1 VSARKKLYNKRMR
14 KNLLGAGLLLS
25 GIPFISCLGNET
37 IQSISETELFSL
49 PYGNF
54 EEQLSVSDINE
65 VGNVRFGIAMQDGF
79 FYIVNGESKKILEL
93 NGLYNVEVE
102 HVSGNLTDHYDPST
116 RTVRLSD
123 AVYNETSIAALGVA
137 AHECGHAIQHSKQ
150 YAPLGI
156 RSALVPVANFG
167 ATISWPLVLL
177 GLFMNANLGKA
188 LIIAGVL
195 MFFAAVMFHVVT
207 LPVEFDA
214 SRRALKNLREFNL
227 VDEGE
232 VEMARKVLTAA
243 ALTYVAG
250 TISAL
255 LQFLRLL
262 LIVRSYTDD
271 DE

>member
-1 VSARKKLYNKRMR
+1 MGYYGYGMYYDPTYILIIIGVILSLLASANVKGVFARYSSIESDSGMKGRDIAKR
-14 KNLLGAGLLLS
+14 
-25 GIPFISCLGNET
+25 
-37 IQSISETELFSL
+37 
-49 PYGNF
+49 
-54 EEQLSVSDINE
+54 
-65 VGNVRFGIAMQDGF
+65 
-79 FYIVNGESKKILEL
+79 ILEL

-123 AVYNETSIAALGVA
+123 AVYNDTSIAALGVA

>member
-1 VSARKKLYNKRMR
+1 MGYYGYGMYYDPTYILIIIGVILSLLASANVKGVFARYSNVESDS
-14 KNLLGAGLLLS
+14 GLR
-25 GIPFISCLGNET
+25 GRD
-37 IQSISETELFSL
+37 
-49 PYGNF
+49 
-54 EEQLSVSDINE
+54 V
-65 VGNVRFGIAMQDGF
+65 A
-79 FYIVNGESKKILEL
+79 KKILEL

-123 AVYNETSIAALGVA
+123 TVYNETSIAALGVA

-195 MFFAAVMFHVVT
+195 MFFAAVMFHVIT

>member
-1 VSARKKLYNKRMR
+1 MYDAYTYAYGFDWTYLLLIVAAIFSLIAQTKVKSTYNKYSKVRSMTGMTGR
-14 KNLLGAGLLLS
+14 EAAERILAHK
-25 GIPFISCLGNET
+25 GI
-37 IQSISETELFSL
+37 
-49 PYGNF
+49 
-54 EEQLSVSDINE
+54 
-65 VGNVRFGIAMQDGF
+65 R
-79 FYIVNGESKKILEL
+79 
-93 NGLYNVEVE
+93 NVEIR
-102 HVSGNLTDHYDPST
+102 HVSGTLTDHYNPANN
-116 RTVRLSD
+116 TVNLSD
-123 AVYNETSIAALGVA
+123 AVYNDTSIAALGVA

-195 MFFAAVMFHVVT
+195 MFFAAVMFHVIT

>member
-1 VSARKKLYNKRMR
+1 MGYYGYGMYYDPTYILIIIGVILSLLASANVKGVFARYSSIESDSGMKGRDIAKR
-14 KNLLGAGLLLS
+14 
-25 GIPFISCLGNET
+25 
-37 IQSISETELFSL
+37 
-49 PYGNF
+49 
-54 EEQLSVSDINE
+54 
-65 VGNVRFGIAMQDGF
+65 
-79 FYIVNGESKKILEL
+79 ILEL

-123 AVYNETSIAALGVA
+123 AVYNDTSIAALGVA

-195 MFFAAVMFHVVT
+195 MFFAAVMFHVIT

-232 VEMARKVLTAA
+232 LEMARKVLTAA

>member
-1 VSARKKLYNKRMR
+1 MGYYGYGMYYDPTYILIIIGVILSLLASANVKGVFARYSSIESDSGMKGRDIAKR
-14 KNLLGAGLLLS
+14 
-25 GIPFISCLGNET
+25 
-37 IQSISETELFSL
+37 
-49 PYGNF
+49 
-54 EEQLSVSDINE
+54 
-65 VGNVRFGIAMQDGF
+65 
-79 FYIVNGESKKILEL
+79 ILEL

-123 AVYNETSIAALGVA
+123 AVYNDTSIAALGVA

-177 GLFMNANLGKA
+177 GLFMNVNLGKA

-195 MFFAAVMFHVVT
+195 MFFAAVMFHVIT

>member
-1 VSARKKLYNKRMR
+1 MGYYGYGMYYDPTYILIIIGVILSLLASANVKGVFARYSSIESDSGMKGRDIAKR
-14 KNLLGAGLLLS
+14 
-25 GIPFISCLGNET
+25 
-37 IQSISETELFSL
+37 
-49 PYGNF
+49 
-54 EEQLSVSDINE
+54 
-65 VGNVRFGIAMQDGF
+65 
-79 FYIVNGESKKILEL
+79 ILEL
-93 NGLYNVEVE
+93 NDLYNVEVE

-123 AVYNETSIAALGVA
+123 AVYNDTSIAALGVA

>member
-1 VSARKKLYNKRMR
+1 MGYYGYGMYYDPTYILIIIGVILSLLASANVKGVFARYSSIESDSGMKGRDIAKR
-14 KNLLGAGLLLS
+14 
-25 GIPFISCLGNET
+25 
-37 IQSISETELFSL
+37 
-49 PYGNF
+49 
-54 EEQLSVSDINE
+54 
-65 VGNVRFGIAMQDGF
+65 
-79 FYIVNGESKKILEL
+79 ILEL

-123 AVYNETSIAALGVA
+123 AVYNDTSIAALGVA

-195 MFFAAVMFHVVT
+195 MFFAAVMFHVIT

>member
-1 VSARKKLYNKRMR
+1 MGYYGYGMYYDPTYILIIIGVILSLLASANVKGVFARYSSIESDSGMKGRDIAKR
-14 KNLLGAGLLLS
+14 
-25 GIPFISCLGNET
+25 
-37 IQSISETELFSL
+37 
-49 PYGNF
+49 
-54 EEQLSVSDINE
+54 
-65 VGNVRFGIAMQDGF
+65 
-79 FYIVNGESKKILEL
+79 ILEL

-123 AVYNETSIAALGVA
+123 AVYNDTSIAALGVA
-137 AHECGHAIQHSKQ
+137 AHECGHAILHSKQ

-195 MFFAAVMFHVVT
+195 MFFAAVMFHVIT

>member
-1 VSARKKLYNKRMR
+1 MGYYGYGMYYDPTYILIIIGVILSLLASANVKGVFARYSSIESDSGMKGRDIAKR
-14 KNLLGAGLLLS
+14 
-25 GIPFISCLGNET
+25 
-37 IQSISETELFSL
+37 
-49 PYGNF
+49 
-54 EEQLSVSDINE
+54 
-65 VGNVRFGIAMQDGF
+65 
-79 FYIVNGESKKILEL
+79 ILEL

-123 AVYNETSIAALGVA
+123 AVYNDTSIAALGVA

-177 GLFMNANLGKA
+177 GLFMNVNLGKA

>member
-1 VSARKKLYNKRMR
+1 MGYYGYGMYYDPTYILIIIGVILSLLASANVKGVFARYSSIESDSGMKGRDIAKR
-14 KNLLGAGLLLS
+14 
-25 GIPFISCLGNET
+25 
-37 IQSISETELFSL
+37 
-49 PYGNF
+49 
-54 EEQLSVSDINE
+54 
-65 VGNVRFGIAMQDGF
+65 
-79 FYIVNGESKKILEL
+79 ILES

-123 AVYNETSIAALGVA
+123 AVYNDTSIAALGVA

-177 GLFMNANLGKA
+177 GLFMNVNLGKA

-195 MFFAAVMFHVVT
+195 MFFAAVMFHVIT